1 MIAGGS
7 FAGAA
12 ELAASVAE
20 IRRALAAGAADAAER
35 LEELASRLGDALA
48 DAQGGPPSGWL
59 ALLDELELLVQAVER
74 EQAAIERQAWALNL
88 RRQAGRAYRPSGER
102 P

>member
-1 MIAGGS
+1 MIAGGRI
-7 FAGAA
+7 AGAA

-35 LEELASRLGDALA
+35 LEELAG
-48 DAQGGPPSGWL
+48 AQGGPPSSWL

-88 RRQAGRAYRPSGER
+88 RRQADRAYRPSGER
-102 P
+102 S